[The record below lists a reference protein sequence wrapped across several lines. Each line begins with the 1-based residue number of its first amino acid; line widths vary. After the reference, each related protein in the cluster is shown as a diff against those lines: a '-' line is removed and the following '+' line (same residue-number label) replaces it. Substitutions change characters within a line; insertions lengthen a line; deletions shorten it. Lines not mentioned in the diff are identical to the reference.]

1 MLKLVKPD
9 IKYYNQYKEMMD
21 EWIME
26 GSRISPWPLSL
37 KYHKIELFEEMI
49 KRIEEVEQGKN
60 LDGYASSTTYWL
72 YEDKENKLLGAAN
85 LRHYLT
91 QEGLKTWGH
100 VGYGI
105 RPYERKKGYATK
117 LLKLVIQEARKK
129 NLKRLLLASY
139 EGNIGS
145 WKVMEKCGAKLE
157 NIIIEGETGLPIKR
171 YWISLKKKYA
181 NDVKDKFK
189 DVEDL
194 KQKIKSINE
203 KDFIGDIYLNHFIKT
218 KKPFVLCNGSY
229 LYDNNYKWLE
239 FYDYNS
245 RVRLTSIYDENNKIV
260 EWYFDI
266 ARSIGK
272 ENNVPYEDDM
282 YLDIVLRPD
291 GSIVL
296 LDEDEFEEAYKNKE
310 MTNEE
315 YEEAYKITKRLM
327 DKLRGKEKRVEQF
340 TNKYLKQIL

>member
-1 MLKLVKPD
+1 M
-9 IKYYNQYKEMMD
+9 
-21 EWIME
+21 
-26 GSRISPWPLSL
+26 
-37 KYHKIELFEEMI
+37 
-49 KRIEEVEQGKN
+49 
-60 LDGYASSTTYWL
+60 
-72 YEDKENKLLGAAN
+72 
-85 LRHYLT
+85 
-91 QEGLKTWGH
+91 
-100 VGYGI
+100 
-105 RPYERKKGYATK
+105 
-117 LLKLVIQEARKK
+117 
-129 NLKRLLLASY
+129 
-139 EGNIGS
+139 
-145 WKVMEKCGAKLE
+145 
-157 NIIIEGETGLPIKR
+157 
-171 YWISLKKKYA
+171 
-181 NDVKDKFK
+181 DKFK
-189 DVEDL
+189 KEIC
-194 KQKIKSINE
+194 K
-203 KDFIGDIYLNHFIKT
+203 
-218 KKPFVLCNGSY
+218 FVLCNGSY